1 MGSADLAER
10 IATALTDG
18 PEPLAG
24 AVLLERH
31 GAVSVGQDL
40 VTAVDRLE
48 LIEVLCRAWRDA
60 LLLRAARNSLDRD

>member
-10 IATALTDG
+10 IVTALTDG

-48 LIEVLCRAWRDA
+48 LIEVLCRAWGDA